1 LLASGPAER
10 RSYADLGRATG
21 MSASEAHQAT
31 RRGVLAGLLAPA
43 AGMLLALEQAGLA
56 IYERLKARSIELTHS
71 QYAIPLLDQAFRKPV
86 FTSGHLDFGKG
97 APSKQAIANLL
108 RALRDGGVLKV
119 VREGSGRRP
128 TVYALTELVHA
139 CEGRE
144 VL

>member
-1 LLASGPAER
+1 
-10 RSYADLGRATG
+10 